1 MWASAILFLVG
12 YGLTFS
18 GFGRI
23 ISSSAQAVLFFVG
36 LGQIIFVGFGR
47 IMIIFVGFGRIII
60 IFVGSGRIVFRWLR
74 PGFPLVSVFILHR
87 RSVCQFDDADD
98 DIFKKKKKKK

>member
-47 IMIIFVGFGRIII
+47 III

-87 RSVCQFDDADD
+87 RLVCQFDDADD